1 MPPSTGPL
9 IDRYGRVATDLR
21 VSLTDRCNLRCTYCM
36 PAEGMSWLPG
46 KQLLHSD
53 EIIRLVRIGV
63 TRLGVSRVWF
73 TGGEPLLDRHLKQI
87 VAVAL
92 VTAATTALRIASD
105 PELGHDLAKLFERGH
120 RRGEIRPDIR
130 PLLHR
135 TATGR
140 RLLPDP
146 GALGQRRPR
155 TVRPARRAR
164 RIGWARSA
172 RRTGHLIA
180 PPLHRPARE
189 RCSGTASF
197 DVITIA
203 PS

>member
-1 MPPSTGPL
+1 MYVL
-9 IDRYGRVATDLR
+9 YARRRHVLVAR
-21 VSLTDRCNLRCTYCM
+21 Q
-36 PAEGMSWLPG
+36 
-46 KQLLHSD
+46 QLLHSD

-63 TRLGVSRVWF
+63 TRLGVSRVRF
-73 TGGEPLLDRHLKQI
+73 TGGEPLLARHLKQI

-146 GALGQRRPR
+146 GTLG
-155 TVRPARRAR
+155 
-164 RIGWARSA
+164 
-172 RRTGHLIA
+172 
-180 PPLHRPARE
+180 
-189 RCSGTASF
+189 SGDPEPF
-197 DVITIA
+197 D
-203 PS
+203 PHD